1 MDWINMAWDRPVPSD
16 TDCSAHARGRHAPC
30 LVALFL
36 TEFLFWVPWYTA
48 TPLVRYL
55 GRRYAIQWRG
65 WGALLVHILACMS
78 ITLVSAAWSS
88 GLDEV
93 LNPLVKPQN
102 PEPFI
107 PLWLDTVYSG
117 LLLSL
122 FLYAAI
128 LSFSY
133 LVESRENLAD
143 ERVRSAH
150 LSGQLAKAELESL
163 RRQVEPHSLFNSLN
177 AISGLVR
184 EGRNAAAVTAI
195 ATLGEFLRKII
206 EHPDHQEVSLGEE
219 VELLETYLNLHKLRF
234 DDRLE
239 ISLQVPPDLYACKVP
254 TLILQPL
261 VENAVKHGIEKR
273 AHGGSIS
280 VAASRADG
288 WLTIR
293 VYNDGP
299 HLSEQQGR
307 LGSGVGIANL
317 GARLR
322 NLYGDRFELS
332 LRDRESGVEALLS
345 VPLRVG

>member
-1 MDWINMAWDRPVPSD
+1 MEAFDRRRFPRGGRSRPR
-16 TDCSAHARGRHAPC
+16 RGRYWRVGRVGRRKASLLCLRRICSSRLEPGGDSRGRRRRDKNIQSPGGNPPSPLVAGRISIAVPRHSERGGQLLMRAEGMHHAW
-30 LVALFL
+30 VALFL

-133 LVESRENLAD
+133 LVESGENLAD

-195 ATLGEFLRKII
+195 ATLGEVLRKII
-206 EHPDHQEVSLGEE
+206 EHPDHQEVSL
-219 VELLETYLNLHKLRF
+219 
-234 DDRLE
+234 
-239 ISLQVPPDLYACKVP
+239 
-254 TLILQPL
+254 
-261 VENAVKHGIEKR
+261 AVC
-273 AHGGSIS
+273 
-280 VAASRADG
+280 
-288 WLTIR
+288 
-293 VYNDGP
+293 
-299 HLSEQQGR
+299 
-307 LGSGVGIANL
+307 
-317 GARLR
+317 
-322 NLYGDRFELS
+322 
-332 LRDRESGVEALLS
+332 
-345 VPLRVG
+345 